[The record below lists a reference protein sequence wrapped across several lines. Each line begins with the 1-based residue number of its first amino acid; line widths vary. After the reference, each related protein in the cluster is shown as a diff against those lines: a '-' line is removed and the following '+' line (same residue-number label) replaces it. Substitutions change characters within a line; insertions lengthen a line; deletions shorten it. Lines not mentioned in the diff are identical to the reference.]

1 MVLKAIL
8 VDDSVKIR
16 ETLVPAL
23 EELAGLLV
31 VATAE
36 SAKEA
41 VAAMNAYPE
50 WDVMIVDMFLKEG
63 SGLEV
68 LNTSRN
74 RETWKKVIVLTNY
87 ATRQIR
93 ERSMALG
100 ADGVFDKST
109 ELDDFFVFCTSL
121 SESN

>member
-8 VDDSVKIR
+8 VDDSAKIR

-23 EELAGLLV
+23 EELAGFVV

-41 VAAMNAYPE
+41 LAAMNAYPE
-50 WDVMIVDMFLKEG
+50 WQVMILDMFLKEG

-87 ATRQIR
+87 ATGQIR
-93 ERSMALG
+93 ERSIALG
-100 ADGVFDKST
+100 ADAVFDKST
-109 ELDDFFVFCTSL
+109 ELDDFFVFCASL

>member
-1 MVLKAIL
+1 MVPKAIL

-23 EELAGLLV
+23 EELAGLMV

-41 VAAMNAYPE
+41 LAAMNAYPE
-50 WDVMIVDMFLKEG
+50 WQVMILDMFLKEG

-87 ATRQIR
+87 ATEQIR
-93 ERSMALG
+93 ERSIALG
-100 ADGVFDKST
+100 ADRVFDKST
-109 ELDDFFVFCTSL
+109 ELDDFFVFCASL

>member
-8 VDDSVKIR
+8 VDDSAKIR

-23 EELAGLLV
+23 EELAGFVV

-41 VAAMNAYPE
+41 LAAMNAHPE
-50 WDVMIVDMFLKEG
+50 WHVMIVDMFLKEG

-68 LNTSRN
+68 LNSSRN
-74 RETWKKVIVLTNY
+74 RESWKKVIVLTNY
-87 ATRQIR
+87 ATKQIR
-93 ERSMALG
+93 ERSIALG